1 MSNYLFKVRKTCLF
15 TVNKKEREFILNYF
29 QKNAEDELYW
39 TDEKALKE
47 IGEQAIKEG
56 QEIPQ
61 ELMTKLQKEIQK
73 DNLKELSFILGNFS

>member
-1 MSNYLFKVRKTCLF
+1 VSNYLFKVRKTCLF

-29 QKNAEDELYW
+29 HKNTEDELYW

-47 IGEQAIKEG
+47 IEEQAKKEG
-56 QEIPQ
+56 NKVPQ
-61 ELMTKLQKEIQK
+61 KLMNKLRKEIQK

>member
-15 TVNKKEREFILNYF
+15 TVSKREREFILGYF
-29 QKNAEDELYW
+29 QRNAEDEVYW

-47 IGEQAIKEG
+47 IEEQAKKEG
-56 QEIPQ
+56 NKVPQ
-61 ELMTKLQKEIQK
+61 RLMNKLRKEVQK

>member
-1 MSNYLFKVRKTCLF
+1 VSNYLFKVRKTCLF

-73 DNLKELSFILGNFS
+73 DNLKELSFILGNFN

>member
-1 MSNYLFKVRKTCLF
+1 VSNYLFKVRKTCLF

-29 QKNAEDELYW
+29 QRNAEDELYW

-47 IGEQAIKEG
+47 IGEQAKKEG
-56 QEIPQ
+56 NKVPQ
-61 ELMTKLQKEIQK
+61 RLINKLRKEVQK

>member
-1 MSNYLFKVRKTCLF
+1 MSNYLFKVKKTCLF

-61 ELMTKLQKEIQK
+61 ELMTKLQREIEK
-73 DNLKELSFILGNFS
+73 DALKELSFILGNFS